1 MQERTGCP
9 TCSTGWS
16 FALWRQVPYG
26 AARAVPPTSAGLW
39 WPPRD
44 GGDKAPVCSPGCGP
58 CSARCCRGLQFA
70 PCAAKLTAGNAPPNV
85 AGLGQRVLIF
95 TSSGRNWD
103 LAREKGSEHP
113 LHLHPAACR
122 HGDGAGTGCGSWG
135 QSSPRTTPGLLLL
148 LLPRQRQYDL
158 LKLFLFPS
166 SSSSVVCVRKTNCL
180 IIVLISNHVTFSVTL
195 QSR

>member
-9 TCSTGWS
+9 TCSIGWS

-103 LAREKGSEHP
+103 LAREKGLSIP
-113 LHLHPAACR
+113 CTCIQLPAGMGTEQGLAV
-122 HGDGAGTGCGSWG
+122 GAGVRAALAPHRGCCCYYFQGRG
-135 QSSPRTTPGLLLL
+135 NMI
-148 LLPRQRQYDL
+148 Y
-158 LKLFLFPS
+158 
-166 SSSSVVCVRKTNCL
+166 
-180 IIVLISNHVTFSVTL
+180 
-195 QSR
+195 